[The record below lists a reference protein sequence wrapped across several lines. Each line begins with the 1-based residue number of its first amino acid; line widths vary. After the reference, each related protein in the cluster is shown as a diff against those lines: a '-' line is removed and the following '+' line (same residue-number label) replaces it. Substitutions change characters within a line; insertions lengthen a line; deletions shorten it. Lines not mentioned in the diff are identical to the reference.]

1 LPRGAVRALRA
12 AEFTL
17 ASPTVAPF
25 ELDGEWVG
33 HLPAKFFVERSR
45 LRVVVP

>member
-1 LPRGAVRALRA
+1 MEL
-12 AEFTL
+12 TSD
-17 ASPTVAPF
+17 ASIGF

-33 HLPAKFFVERSR
+33 HLPATFSVETRK